1 MQEKGTVNRGWLGV
15 AIQPVTPEVAES
27 LGLSKAGGALV
38 AAVTADS
45 PAAKAGL
52 RQGDVITA
60 FDGKPIATPRELSR
74 AVADAEIGEKGK
86 LQVWRD
92 SREIEVGVHI
102 GEMPKQVASNAPSS
116 QVSRRRSATKGGVE
130 LGALGLTLA
139 PLDDGNRARWGL
151 AEKITGALVA
161 SVERKATPPRK
172 VLQPGDVITRINQE
186 TVRAPPDVAEAVR
199 ESQIGPPQNGAAAG
213 RSARY
218 PAIRRRRADPRL
230 SRATEL
236 TAVVPLPPSNPGRR
250 HNEAD
255 PSAGSASQGPRSSAP
270 GNGAFTS
277 RDEMP
282 FQVYRFRMRILRY

>member
-1 MQEKGTVNRGWLGV
+1 M
-15 AIQPVTPEVAES
+15 AES

-52 RQGDVITA
+52 RQSDVITA

-102 GEMPKQVASNAPSS
+102 GEMPKQVASNAPAHN
-116 QVSRRRSATKGGVE
+116 QPAEKATKGGVE

-151 AEKITGALVA
+151 SEKITGALVA
-161 SVERKATPPRK
+161 SVDAQGDAAEKG
-172 VLQPGDVITRINQE
+172 LQPGDVITRINQE
-186 TVRAPPDVAEAVR
+186 TVRAPSDVAEAV
-199 ESQIGPPQNGAAAG
+199 QKAK
-213 RSARY
+213 SAHRKTVLLLVD
-218 PAIRRRRADPRL
+218 RRGTQQFVAV
-230 SRATEL
+230 EL
-236 TAVVPLPPSNPGRR
+236 TRA
-250 HNEAD
+250 
-255 PSAGSASQGPRSSAP
+255 
-270 GNGAFTS
+270 
-277 RDEMP
+277 
-282 FQVYRFRMRILRY
+282 